1 MINSKISVELG
12 SNDGHF
18 VMVVI
23 WLLLHMF
30 TTSNMVA
37 LLNLFWSFLGAD
49 NGVTVVLSFPGISSP
64 ACLLMTLFAII
75 IFIFIILISAI
86 TNFLHYIA
94 CVPIKTY
101 LQTSA

>member
-1 MINSKISVELG
+1 MINSKISVKLG
-12 SNDGHF
+12 SNDGHC

-30 TTSNMVA
+30 TSNMVA
-37 LLNLFWSFLGAD
+37 LLKLFWSFLSAD
-49 NGVTVVLSFPGISSP
+49 NGVTIVLNFPGISSP

-75 IFIFIILISAI
+75 IFIFISLISAI
-86 TNFLHYIA
+86 TNFLHYIT